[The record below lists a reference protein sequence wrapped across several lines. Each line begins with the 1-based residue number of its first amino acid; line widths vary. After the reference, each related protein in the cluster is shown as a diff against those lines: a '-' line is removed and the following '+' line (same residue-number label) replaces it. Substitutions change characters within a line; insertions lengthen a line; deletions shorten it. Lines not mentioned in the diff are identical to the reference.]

1 MYPHWFQAQRSALAS
16 SDGGA
21 SSAKRARPSL
31 RRLDAFDSAVVD
43 DAVAGDDETRDEGKL
58 KAHLAAPTCTGWSSV
73 GHQKHYGDATERP
86 HGIWVAERKRLGEEA
101 QEDVAFCENTPRY
114 PVEQKLR
121 QPLAD
126 THEVFGIT
134 FSPVPMGW
142 PTRRSRKLMA
152 CLNMRTTAWVG
163 PPLKDLH
170 ASFANF
176 FCSLELTGDVFLLA
190 TPEEIADE
198 TARLA
203 KLRGFSAPGSS
214 GTGLLKQKLY
224 LPSALDHWKLHEAHR
239 QAKDPSGGP
248 WFGDLEQS
256 PKGGG
261 ASTPGPC
268 IPTLLTHWSVHSW
281 TRDGPVLPMEAF
293 QAHGFNVFEKTCKSF
308 PSMMPQ
314 ALRSLPVHEQKLLC
328 GNGWHLAAVASW
340 ILFILAHTVKLDRN
354 VSIVPEKH
362 LLRKGG
368 SMLDMEEEKEEEW

>member
-1 MYPHWFQAQRSALAS
+1 MSQSDHLQRRGPKSIAQLADWPHVAWARLLVHDEGDFERRHRLARLALHFQKGFEVTSDYSGVGPDHDILRSLAVAGEKFLHLPNDSFVAKLQFTRACDYGSPQQAILLARAKQEGGRMCVFNDLHDRLPHSTIAWLDAAMPGQCFDKLEAALAYGAMSEWLMRQRAHLFRPDTTSFCLAHNRSCKMYPHWFQAQRSALAS

-101 QEDVAFCENTPRY
+101 QEDVAFCENTPSY

-152 CLNMRTTAWVG
+152 CLNMRATAWVG

-170 ASFANF
+170 VSFAN
-176 FCSLELTGDVFLLA
+176 LLS
-190 TPEEIADE
+190 
-198 TARLA
+198 ARW
-203 KLRGFSAPGSS
+203 R
-214 GTGLLKQKLY
+214 
-224 LPSALDHWKLHEAHR
+224 
-239 QAKDPSGGP
+239 
-248 WFGDLEQS
+248 
-256 PKGGG
+256 
-261 ASTPGPC
+261 
-268 IPTLLTHWSVHSW
+268 
-281 TRDGPVLPMEAF
+281 
-293 QAHGFNVFEKTCKSF
+293 
-308 PSMMPQ
+308 
-314 ALRSLPVHEQKLLC
+314 
-328 GNGWHLAAVASW
+328 
-340 ILFILAHTVKLDRN
+340 
-354 VSIVPEKH
+354 
-362 LLRKGG
+362 
-368 SMLDMEEEKEEEW
+368 